1 MIYLLTGPVNSGKT
15 SWVLNDYQ
23 NFPEADGFACKK
35 VWVGAEM
42 TGYDLFHLK
51 TGLTCPLIRTF
62 NHIPPG
68 WDETARLSDRFSFSS
83 AGLLLPVR
91 ITQNAILNNI
101 RRFYLDEAGHLEV
114 QGDGFIICS
123 KPCSG
128 PTSTGDR
135 RARNSG
141 RAAGAAYGISEYELI
156 RPPEQPRFFCL
167 AQEPFRRA

>member
-68 WDETARLSDRFSFSS
+68 WDETARLNDRFSFSS
-83 AGLLLPVR
+83 AGLLFAR
-91 ITQNAILNNI
+91 HITQNAILNNV

-114 QGDGFIICS
+114 QGDGFHHLLEALLGADIDLVIVVRE
-123 KPCSG
+123 
-128 PTSTGDR
+128 TLVER
-135 RARNSG
+135 LV
-141 RAAGAAYGISEYELI
+141 AAYGISEYELI
-156 RPPEQPRFFCL
+156 RP
-167 AQEPFRRA
+167 A